1 MTQQGHL
8 VLNIFVLNTDSY
20 SSTVI
25 LAKQFAHPVLRSL
38 VWRLKALTA
47 FFKILLEVRYVFFNI
62 FQRGI
67 KLVLTVQKQSNCF
80 ALKFF
85 QGRPRQGHVSG
96 SLHKI
101 AIFDTF
107 FKDVFLFF
115 SFFEHERDYKQT
127 LENFKFFT
135 KRSNIFETF
144 FRNLLAFSDQK
155 I

>member
-8 VLNIFVLNTDSY
+8 VLNIFVLNSDSY

-38 VWRLKALTA
+38 VWRLEALTA

-67 KLVLTVQKQSNCF
+67 KLVLAVQKQSNCF

-96 SLHKI
+96 SLLKLLFLAH
-101 AIFDTF
+101 F
-107 FKDVFLFF
+107 FKDVFLIFF
-115 SFFEHERDYKQT
+115 YFLNMKEIINKHLKILNFLRRDQ
-127 LENFKFFT
+127 
-135 KRSNIFETF
+135 IFLKLF
-144 FRNLLAFSDQK
+144 LGIS
-155 I
+155 